1 MKICT
6 KCGIEK
12 NESEFH
18 KQKSHKNGLCSWC
31 KACVNNNHQ
40 KWYNKNKIRLQDY
53 QREYQKEYYKDNHEK
68 AKEAVKRWRTDNPD
82 YKQEYYKNRR
92 KVDPNYKLAMNLRSR
107 IRSAVKSQFGDKA
120 YKSIEL
126 LGCTIEEARQHL
138 ESKFQ
143 DGMTWENYGMFGWHI
158 DHIKPVSS
166 FDLTNPEEQKKCF
179 HYTNLQ
185 PLWAEENLT
194 KGARL

>member
-1 MKICT
+1 MKKCA

-12 NESEFH
+12 NEEEFYKH
-18 KQKSHKNGLCSWC
+18 KSHKDGLFSIC
-31 KACVNNNHQ
+31 KSCQKEYYKNNHE
-40 KWYNKNKIRLQDY
+40 KAK
-53 QREYQKEYYKDNHEK
+53 EYQKEYYKNNSEK
-68 AKEAVKRWRTDNPD
+68 HKETTKQWR
-82 YKQEYYKNRR
+82 KNN
-92 KVDPNYKLAMNLRSR
+92 KNKIQAYNTEKYHSDPQFNIALRLRSR
-107 IRSAVKSQFGDKA
+107 LGIALRAQGANKA
-120 YKSIEL
+120 GRTEELVGLPFEELKKYIESL
-126 LGCTIEEARQHL
+126 FI
-138 ESKFQ
+138 
-143 DGMTWENYGMFGWHI
+143 DGMTWENRKLWHI